1 MKKVFGYIGL
11 LLLGLLITSQET
23 SAQERQILLS
33 GVVLDSETLDPLGNI
48 NVIVKRTRK
57 GTTTANDG
65 TFYIEV
71 SNLDTIIIGSVNYA
85 ADTLTLNWITSRK
98 HNTQVLLEPRIY
110 ALDEVEVEGIGNYDR
125 LKQKIIEMDE
135 RMKRPEKPFVEEPPE
150 YSTER
155 PKTVPPT
162 LASPFDYLYEMFGNK
177 PRQLRELARL
187 EEQDAYEEALKLR
200 FRPEIVAQLTGLSGF
215 ELERFMGLCR
225 FSANFVFNASDYEFY
240 AAILDYYRQYEYD
253 FNER

>member
-1 MKKVFGYIGL
+1 MKKVFGYIVF
-11 LLLGLLITSQET
+11 LLISLYF
-23 SAQERQILLS
+23 SVADAHAQERTILLS
-33 GVVLDSETLDPLGNI
+33 GKVLDSETLKPLGNI
-48 NVIVKRTRK
+48 NVISKSTRK

-71 SNLDTIIIGSVNYA
+71 SNMDTIIIGSVSYA
-85 ADTLTLNWITSRK
+85 PDTLTLSWITSRR
-98 HNTQVLLEPRIY
+98 HFTQVLLEPRVY

-135 RMKRPEKPFVEEPPE
+135 RMKRPEKPFVEAPPE
-150 YSTER
+150 YNTER
-155 PKTVPPT
+155 PKSVPPT

-200 FRPEIVAQLTGLSGF
+200 FRPEIVTQLTGLKGY

-225 FSANFVFNASDYEFY
+225 FSSDFLFNASDYEFY

-253 FNER
+253 FGN